1 VIIFVKA
8 ERDMGVDDL
17 MVLFWRN
24 LVPNRCSWSEYK
36 SIGPEAT
43 TAVVNAGWSC
53 SELDK
58 MATSLREGRFDERR
72 LDQLR
77 QQARN
82 KLRRI
87 SYSSPADHPSVFE

>member
-1 VIIFVKA
+1 MKA

-36 SIGPEAT
+36 SMGPEAT
-43 TAVVNAGWSC
+43 AAVVKAGWSC
-53 SELDK
+53 IALDRV
-58 MATSLREGRFDERR
+58 AISLREGGFDERT

-82 KLRRI
+82 NRRRI
-87 SYSSPADHPSVFE
+87 SYGNAADHPSVFERAER